1 MKIKTILNPIDGSDH
16 SIRSTTYAM
25 ELASVFGAQ
34 IVLLHCHERFPI
46 VLAEPYFQ
54 EAVNK
59 INKASEELLEP
70 FVEMLEKSEVLFDV
84 RILEG
89 IPGNKIPEVAKI
101 EKVDLI
107 VMGSRGVSDFAGLLL
122 GSVAH
127 QVLQKSDCPVFITK

>member
-1 MKIKTILNPIDGSDH
+1 MNIKKILNPIDGSDH
-16 SIRSTTYAM
+16 SIHSTKSAI
-25 ELASVFGAQ
+25 ELARVFEAQ
-34 IVLLHCHERFPI
+34 VVLLHCHERFPI

-59 INKASEELLEP
+59 INKVSEKMVEP
-70 FVEMLEKSEVLFDV
+70 FVEMLEKSEVAFEV

-89 IPGNKIPEVAKI
+89 APGNKIPDVAKI

-107 VMGSRGVSDFAGLLL
+107 VMGSRGISNFAGLLL

-127 QVLQKSDCPVFITK
+127 QVLQKSEFPVFITK